1 MNSVHNAL
9 GPANNSQSNND
20 DDETSLLE
28 FEIKEHEDD
37 EDDSEADDPGELD
50 QHRPSTPALIEE
62 QRSRGMLEPS
72 AARAKP
78 QVSSP
83 TASRFT
89 RMTNDQSSNI
99 KLSMPKHNAGSR
111 TWGKAPD
118 HSNGD
123 PLKAQEDKEKRRIE
137 RIRRR
142 KLALVSRPARY
153 EDGSSQSSKA
163 SGLGVAHYRHNGIW
177 DGLSITV
184 APDDNNKV
192 EYQAITAALVAV
204 LRVDLLRAGQSALI
218 LTDSESALRK
228 IYESDLPRRWDEQQQ
243 VWLFR
248 DVLDPVSE
256 APLETEVEFAH
267 TFRRG

>member
-78 QVSSP
+78 QPFGVHKRPGVKHS
-83 TASRFT
+83 
-89 RMTNDQSSNI
+89 
-99 KLSMPKHNAGSR
+99 KHNAGSR